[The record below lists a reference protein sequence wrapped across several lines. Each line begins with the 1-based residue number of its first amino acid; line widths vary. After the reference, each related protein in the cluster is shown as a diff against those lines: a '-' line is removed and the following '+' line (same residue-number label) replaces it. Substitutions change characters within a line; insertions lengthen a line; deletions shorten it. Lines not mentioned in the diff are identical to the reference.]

1 MSKNV
6 IVVGAGASGLMAAI
20 KAAEYG
26 GRVTILEQNG
36 LPGRKLLVT
45 GNGRCNLTNTNQSR
59 ECYHCSNSFFP
70 LPAIAAFGQQETVQF
85 FSKLGIY
92 TVNRGGYLYPHSGQA
107 SQVLGVLTM
116 EAKARGVK
124 IRCNTGV
131 KAVTRMNP
139 GQHKVLP
146 EGGYA
151 VRVEGYTYYCD
162 ALILANGSPASSVEG
177 ACDSGYALAK
187 SLGHTIIRPEPAL
200 VPLVTREKYPWHGV
214 RTEGKVTLYVEN
226 TSVAESEGELQ
237 LTSYGISG
245 IPVFQVSRE
254 AARAL
259 GDGQSVTACLDFFP
273 DFDPER
279 VRVSVLESLL
289 AKTVTGGTKAKDD
302 GRASFDWA
310 SYDMHVAGALR
321 LNEKLLTQADV
332 YYFSV
337 PCSASVADKDG
348 VFHPNRRAMEKHI
361 VKSGAQMGLYAGK
374 TRGGFPLGPEW
385 RENDGLVN
393 TLSARAPLFAPQTD
407 FVPGKIR
414 PGVWN
419 VMPVYPGDHMSLQ
432 GGLAHV
438 RNVRPFYEALLAML
452 KHLPE

>member
-116 EAKARGVK
+116 EAKARGIK

-139 GQHKVLP
+139 GQHKDLP

-273 DFDPER
+273 DFDPESFER
-279 VRVSVLESLL
+279 LMDARQTNCPYKSERELFVGIFPDKLIDVLMTQKNPRKA
-289 AKTVTGGTKAKDD
+289 AKNLRLTVTGTGGFEKAQVCSGGVLTDEVDPFTMQSWKSRNLFFSGEILDVD
-302 GRASFDWA
+302 GICGGYNLQWA
-310 SYDMHVAGALR
+310 WS
-321 LNEKLLTQADV
+321 
-332 YYFSV
+332 
-337 PCSASVADKDG
+337 
-348 VFHPNRRAMEKHI
+348 
-361 VKSGAQMGLYAGK
+361 SGAIAG
-374 TRGGFPLGPEW
+374 RHAAEG
-385 RENDGLVN
+385 
-393 TLSARAPLFAPQTD
+393 
-407 FVPGKIR
+407 
-414 PGVWN
+414 
-419 VMPVYPGDHMSLQ
+419 
-432 GGLAHV
+432 
-438 RNVRPFYEALLAML
+438 
-452 KHLPE
+452 